1 MTAPQMISALR
12 IIENDL
18 NKSNSNKEM
27 INPEYVLVRYNTVKD
42 ILLLI
47 ECNGL
52 DIKKEHIEDI
62 IKLEYVKAYSSYNY
76 LPRTDDN
83 ENRYDFLKSLLKL
96 FNIKL

>member
-18 NKSNSNKEM
+18 NKSNSNKEV
-27 INPEYVLVRYNTVKD
+27 INPEYVLVRYNTIKD

-47 ECNGL
+47 ECNGP

-62 IKLEYVKAYSSYNY
+62 IKLEYIKAYSSYNY
-76 LPRTDDN
+76 LPRSDYN
-83 ENRYDFLKSLLKL
+83 MNRYKFIKSLIKL

>member
-1 MTAPQMISALR
+1 MTASQMISALH

-18 NKSNSNKEM
+18 NKSNSNKEV
-27 INPEYVLVRYNTVKD
+27 INPEYVLVRYNAVKD

-47 ECNGL
+47 QCNGSN
-52 DIKKEHIEDI
+52 IKKEQIEDI